1 MSYDSRADTG
11 SHIYEVQ
18 CLFTAIIKYL
28 LHRCINHDR
37 SKLVSPEVEAFDEF
51 TGRLASTTYGS
62 PEYKECLAAMRSAL
76 EHHYANNRHHP
87 EHYPNGVKDMTLLDI
102 IEMLPDWK
110 AASLRHND
118 GNILKSIAH
127 NQNRFGYSDE
137 LKQILLN
144 TVQHLG
150 Y

>member
-1 MSYDSRADTG
+1 MSYDSRVDTG

-18 CLFTAIIKYL
+18 CLIASIIKDL
-28 LHRCINHDR
+28 LQRCVNHDR

-62 PEYKECLAAMRSAL
+62 SEYKECLAAMKLAL

-87 EHYPNGVKDMTLLDI
+87 EHYPNGVKGMTLLDV
-102 IEMLPDWK
+102 IEMLADWK

-118 GNILKSIAH
+118 GNILKSIDH
-127 NQNRFGYSDE
+127 NQARFGYSDE

-144 TVQHLG
+144 TIQYLG